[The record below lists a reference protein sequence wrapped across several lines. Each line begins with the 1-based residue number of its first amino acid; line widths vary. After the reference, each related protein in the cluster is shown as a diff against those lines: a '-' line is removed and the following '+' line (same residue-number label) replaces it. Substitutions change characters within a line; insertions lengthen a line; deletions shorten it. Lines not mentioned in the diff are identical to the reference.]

1 MRAAIQ
7 REWYVTVAIGG
18 DRTRTCDHIIPAR
31 NEYAARWLLHQLQH
45 GAEIIHIRPT
55 TPERHD

>member
-1 MRAAIQ
+1 MRP
-7 REWYVTVAIGG
+7 ELSDWWVTVRLDAC
-18 DRTRTCDHIIPAR
+18 RTRDFRIQAR
-31 NEYAARWLLHQLQH
+31 NAYAAGWLWRELQP